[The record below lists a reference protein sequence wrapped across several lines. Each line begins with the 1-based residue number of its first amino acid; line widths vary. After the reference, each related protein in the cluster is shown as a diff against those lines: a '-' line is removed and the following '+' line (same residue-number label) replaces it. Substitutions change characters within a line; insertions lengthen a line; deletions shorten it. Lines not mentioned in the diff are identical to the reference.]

1 MEYLLQSSS
10 WGEKPE
16 VNHPCVLQMKLSAL
30 EIAQFLMLTT
40 TSLLPHCCQPAH
52 SCKGEQ
58 SNSFCCWC
66 CRKQPSACACCS
78 AQQTA
83 ATAPTESC
91 NAELHGRLCSVFDG
105 LKWYM
110 FNTPFLLCVKK
121 LFYIF
126 DCISCFLRSLWYFVL
141 SGLLESD
148 TVLICSTEDLQYK
161 SWPRR
166 FPEEDIK
173 SFKGY
178 KVIFQRM
185 SLWPSDFYW
194 NNENITQVLQM
205 KTVLT
210 LQVCKR
216 NLVLL

>member
-30 EIAQFLMLTT
+30 EIAQFLMLTA

-58 SNSFCCWC
+58 SNSFCCRC

-126 DCISCFLRSLWYFVL
+126 DCISWFLRSLWYFLDYSNPTQFSYAALKTYSINHDPGGFQKKIL
-141 SGLLESD
+141 SPLKAIKWYFSACPFGH
-148 TVLICSTEDLQYK
+148 LIFTE
-161 SWPRR
+161 
-166 FPEEDIK
+166 I
-173 SFKGY
+173 
-178 KVIFQRM
+178 
-185 SLWPSDFYW
+185 
-194 NNENITQVLQM
+194 M
-205 KTVLT
+205 KI
-210 LQVCKR
+210 
-216 NLVLL
+216 